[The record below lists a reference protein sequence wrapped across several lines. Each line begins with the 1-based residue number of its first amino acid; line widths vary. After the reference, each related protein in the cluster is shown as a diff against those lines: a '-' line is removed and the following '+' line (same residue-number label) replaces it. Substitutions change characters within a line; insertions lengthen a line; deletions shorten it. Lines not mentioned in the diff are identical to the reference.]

1 MNAQSPT
8 LPDDRR
14 ERSSQV
20 LSVADYVVEAVREG
34 RLSAGQR
41 LVESDFVKQLGV
53 ARSTVR
59 EAFQRLEAEGL
70 LSVERHR
77 GFLVRTLTRQRLRE
91 IYQVRASLD
100 GLAARLAAPRFKA
113 DHAELAAIV
122 DALETARRNRDVRAF
137 TQANKAFHELIRL
150 RSGNELISK
159 LLNGLERSVYN
170 YQFRHLVERDVL
182 FDGQDEHL
190 EIFHALARGD
200 GEAAEAAARLHAE
213 RSLEELLKL
222 PDILFGGP

>member
-1 MNAQSPT
+1 MNVRSPT
-8 LPDDRR
+8 LPDDGRDQ
-14 ERSSQV
+14 SSQV
-20 LSVADYVVEAVREG
+20 LSVVDYVVEAVREG
-34 RLSAGQR
+34 RLSTGQR
-41 LVESDFVKQLGV
+41 LVESDFVRQLGV

-100 GLAARLAAPRFKA
+100 GLAARLAAPYFKA
-113 DHAELAAIV
+113 DHAALAAIV

-137 TQANKAFHELIRL
+137 TQANQAFHELIRL
-150 RSGNELISK
+150 GSGNALISK

-190 EIFHALARGD
+190 EIFRALARGD
-200 GEAAEAAARLHAE
+200 AEAAEAAARLHAE

-222 PDILFGGP
+222 PDILFGEP